1 MINCCRKRVI
11 NSNDNANLFSS
22 LILLF
27 IFWLNLHSYFQ
38 YFIIIATWYCCMTSI
53 FNYSGCLAF
62 QVQTTHSSSTSL
74 PPENDLETNR
84 ILEQFI
90 WDKII
95 GAPTDPVKA
104 YEELRSSLKTL
115 ALLNSKENINLKQ
128 SSQTTKSHEL
138 SVPEYIIRSL
148 LLPRALIRRSSLQ
161 QQLQQAQQSK
171 QSQTDL
177 LSSGSTTYEN
187 QSQNNSLVNAEP
199 ILNRYIPEYGSAKD
213 LYTIMA
219 STAGMAD
226 KSPPIQLPPPPL
238 PSQLSSPKTEHASSS
253 ATIDNEENSQTATLS
268 SMLEHEHLRQ
278 QQNQQELVKETLK
291 KIPKSNPNF
300 SFNLKKTTHNTGN
313 GATLI
318 NYNSPLNNS
327 KHFLTTAHFM
337 RHFFKK
343 DSLPTTTSSSN
354 SVAEELSS
362 LKPELP
368 TSSSQQPK
376 PEKEKDYGQTSLNN
390 ENNVNNNA
398 RQHQQAQSQSIY
410 DIMPM
415 PSYGIQQQ
423 HDHYHTTHHEMKPFQ
438 MTNHFRNHQSFS
450 QPFGNNIQQTFGEFN
465 DQTYQRQ
472 SNAVPYMNHSRPYIP
487 PTYEAK
493 RTFEVM
499 PIIEQQRHDKEYQ
512 EQYTG
517 QIDQSPPETQIIDV
531 IPEEQPIEIV
541 FRSSSARVS
550 VKQIHMPVSHQEV
563 ETTRTEEKPQR
574 VLHQLVRPIVQEV
587 VEIIQPYRRV
597 TQEIRPVL
605 EEIRTVVAKPAAGSK
620 HRAGRLEQINDKKW

>member
-1 MINCCRKRVI
+1 M
-11 NSNDNANLFSS
+11 A
-22 LILLF
+22 
-27 IFWLNLHSYFQ
+27 
-38 YFIIIATWYCCMTSI
+38 SI

-62 QVQTTHSSSTSL
+62 QVQTSHSSSSTSL

-84 ILEQFI
+84 VLEQFI

-104 YEELRSSLKTL
+104 YEELRSSLHTL
-115 ALLNSKENINLKQ
+115 ALLNSKENIKLKQ
-128 SSQTTKSHEL
+128 TTPTAKSHEL

-161 QQLQQAQQSK
+161 QQLQQAQQNKQSQQISQVLTSQ

-187 QSQNNSLVNAEP
+187 QSQNNSLVNSEP

-219 STAGMAD
+219 STAGMAN
-226 KSPPIQLPPPPL
+226 KSPSIQLPPPPL
-238 PSQLSSPKTEHASSS
+238 PSQIEQASSPSSSASSS
-253 ATIDNEENSQTATLS
+253 SLTTADSEENSQTGTLS
-268 SMLEHEHLRQ
+268 TLLEHEHLRQ
-278 QQNQQELVKETLK
+278 QQDQQELVKETLK
-291 KIPKSNPNF
+291 KIPKNNP
-300 SFNLKKTTHNTGN
+300 THNLNFNHRKTSQNTG
-313 GATLI
+313 TLI

-343 DSLPTTTSSSN
+343 DSLPSSLQTTTSSSS
-354 SVAEELSS
+354 SVVEELSS
-362 LKPELP
+362 LKPELQ
-368 TSSSQQPK
+368 TSPQET
-376 PEKEKDYGQTSLNN
+376 PEKEKEKEIYGQTALNN
-390 ENNVNNNA
+390 ENIVNNG

-415 PSYGIQQQ
+415 PSYGIQQ
-423 HDHYHTTHHEMKPFQ
+423 HDHHHHHHTSHNAMQPYQ
-438 MTNHFRNHQSFS
+438 MSNHFPNHQSFT
-450 QPFGNNIQQTFGEFN
+450 QPFSNNIQQTFGEFN
-465 DQTYQRQ
+465 DQTYQKQ
-472 SNAVPYMNHSRPYIP
+472 SNAISYMNHSRPYIP

-499 PIIEQQRHDKEYQ
+499 PMIEPQQQQHDKEYL
-512 EQYTG
+512 EQYTR
-517 QIDQSPPETQIIDV
+517 QINHKQSLPETQIIDV

-605 EEIRTVVAKPAAGSK
+605 EEIRTVVAKPATGSLK
-620 HRAGRLEQINDKKW
+620 HRGGRLEQMNKKW